1 MAALTVLGFETSLER
16 ATSMKQAISV
26 VTLGVSDLRR
36 SRAFYERIGWKA
48 SPASQAEIA
57 FFDTGGLVLALFDA
71 GALAEDAGV
80 SPEGSGFTGF
90 TLAHNVATKDAVAE
104 ILRDA
109 VAAGGT
115 LVKPGEDVFWGG
127 HRGYFADPDGFLWEV
142 AWNPL
147 WPMDSNG
154 HLRLPT

>member
-1 MAALTVLGFETSLER
+1 
-16 ATSMKQAISV
+16 MKQAISV

-36 SRAFYERIGWKA
+36 SRAFYEQMGWRA
-48 SPASQAEIA
+48 SSASQGEIT
-57 FFDTGGLVLALFDA
+57 FFDVGGLVLALFKSS
-71 GALAEDAGV
+71 ALADDAGV
-80 SPEGSGFTGF
+80 SADGTGFTGF
-90 TLAHNVATKDAVAE
+90 TLAHNVGSKETVAE
-104 ILRDA
+104 VLQQA

-147 WPMDSNG
+147 WPLDPQG
-154 HLRLPT
+154 HLILPA